1 MRVAKC
7 PVARDRVFKM
17 SFYDVITSFDVDKF
31 KELVDTRSD
40 ADVERALNKDS
51 ALTVEDFAALISE
64 NARKHY
70 LRDMV
75 MKSMQLTRKRFGR
88 TINMYVP
95 LYLTNL
101 CTNKC
106 AYCGFSS
113 DNKFARTVLTL
124 EEIEAECKAIQDLGF
139 QNILLVT
146 GESERRGGMD
156 YFRQVLPIVKPYAAY
171 LQMEVQPL
179 NTEDYAELKTLG
191 LDSVSVY
198 QETYHPATYK
208 AVHLAGKKTDM
219 RYRMETPERLG
230 EAGIDKV
237 GIGAL
242 LGLYDWRVDCCA
254 TAMHV
259 LYMREHYWKTR
270 LSVSFPRLRP
280 AAGGYEP
287 HMPVSDAQL
296 VQLIAA
302 WRIFDNELDLTISTR
317 ESEQFRDMIVP
328 YGITAMS
335 AQSSTE
341 PGGYANKGKYLE
353 QWHVNDDR
361 TVEQVVRAL
370 EINGLQ
376 AVFHDASTSYMPVPK
391 GPLDAAKMMAC
402 APKA

>member
-1 MRVAKC
+1 
-7 PVARDRVFKM
+7 M
-17 SFYDVITSFDVDKF
+17 SFFDEISKLDVDKF
-31 KELVDTRSD
+31 AKLVESRTDK
-40 ADVERALNKDS
+40 DVERALAKGS
-51 ALTVEDFAALISE
+51 ALNLDDFAALISE
-64 NARKHY
+64 SARKHY
-70 LRDMV
+70 LKDMV
-75 MKSMQLTRKRFGR
+75 MASMQLTRKRFGR
-88 TINMYVP
+88 TINMYIP

-106 AYCGFSS
+106 AYCGFSAG
-113 DNKFARTVLTL
+113 NKFARTVLTL
-124 EEIEAECKAIQDLGF
+124 EEIEQECQAIAKLGF

-146 GESERRGGMD
+146 GENSRRGGME

-171 LQMEVQPL
+171 LQPL
-179 NTEDYAELKTLG
+179 DTQDYAELRTLG

-198 QETYHPATYK
+198 QETYHQPTYK
-208 AVHLAGKKTDM
+208 AVHLAGKKMDM

-237 GIGAL
+237 GMGAL

-254 TAMHV
+254 LALHI

-287 HMPVSDAQL
+287 HMPVSDSQL

-317 ESEQFRDMIVP
+317 ESQQFRDMITP
-328 YGITAMS
+328 YGITAIS

-341 PGGYANKGKYLE
+341 PGGYANKGQHLE

-361 TVEQVVRAL
+361 TVEEVVKAM
-370 EINGLQ
+370 EINGLK
-376 AVFHDASTSYMPVPK
+376 AVFHDASTTY
-391 GPLDAAKMMAC
+391 L
-402 APKA
+402 KAI

>member
-1 MRVAKC
+1 
-7 PVARDRVFKM
+7 M
-17 SFYDVITSFDVDKF
+17 SFYDEISKLDLDKF
-31 KELVDTRSD
+31 KDVVESRTD
-40 ADVERALNKDS
+40 ADVERALSKTSPLD
-51 ALTVEDFAALISE
+51 VEDFAALISD

-70 LRDMV
+70 LKDMV
-75 MKSMQLTRKRFGR
+75 MTSMQLTRKRFGR
-88 TINMYVP
+88 TVNMYVP

-106 AYCGFSS
+106 AYCGFSAM
-113 DNKFARTVLTL
+113 NKFARTVLTMDEIK
-124 EEIEAECKAIQDLGF
+124 EECEAIAKLGF

-179 NTEDYAELKTLG
+179 DTEDYAELKTLG

-208 AVHLAGKKTDM
+208 AVHLAGKKMDM
-219 RYRMETPERLG
+219 RYRMETPDRLG
-230 EAGIDKV
+230 QAGIDKV

-254 TAMHV
+254 LALHV
-259 LYMREHYWKTR
+259 LYMRQHYWKTR

-302 WRIFDNELDLTISTR
+302 WRIFDHELDLTISTR
-317 ESEQFRDMIVP
+317 ESAQFRDMIIP
-328 YGITAMS
+328 YGITAVS

-341 PGGYANKGKYLE
+341 PGGYAHKGKYLE

-361 TVEQVVRAL
+361 TVEQVVKVL
-370 EINGLQ
+370 ELNGLQ
-376 AVFHDASTSYMPVPK
+376 AVFHDASTTYLAS
-391 GPLDAAKMMAC
+391 
-402 APKA
+402 

>member
-1 MRVAKC
+1 
-7 PVARDRVFKM
+7 M
-17 SFYDVITSFDVDKF
+17 SFFDEIAKVDVDKF
-31 KELVDTRSD
+31 KALVESRTD
-40 ADVERALNKDS
+40 ADVES
-51 ALTVEDFAALISE
+51 AMSKVGTKTVEDFAALISV

-70 LRDMV
+70 LKDMV
-75 MKSMQLTRKRFGR
+75 LSSMQLTRKRFGR
-88 TINMYVP
+88 TVNMYVP

-113 DNKFARTVLTL
+113 DNKYHRTVLTMDQIR
-124 EEIEAECKAIQDLGF
+124 EECEAIRDLGF

-146 GESERRGGMD
+146 GESSRRGGMD
-156 YFRQVLPIVKPYAAY
+156 YFRQALPIVKEYAAY

-179 NTEDYAELKTLG
+179 DTEDYAELKTLG

-198 QETYHPATYK
+198 QETYHQETYK
-208 AVHLAGKKTDM
+208 KVHLAGKKTDM

-230 EAGIDKV
+230 TAGIDKV
-237 GIGAL
+237 GMGAL

-254 TAMHV
+254 LALHI
-259 LYMREHYWKTR
+259 LYMREHFWKTR

-287 HMPVSDAQL
+287 HLPVSDAEL

-317 ESEQFRDMIVP
+317 ESSQFRDMILP

-341 PGGYANKGKYLE
+341 PGGYAHKGESLE
-353 QWHVNDDR
+353 QWQVNDDR
-361 TVEQVVRAL
+361 TVDQVVRAL
-370 EINGLQ
+370 ELNGMQ
-376 AVFHDASTSYMPVPK
+376 AVFHDASTSYM
-391 GPLDAAKMMAC
+391 AS
-402 APKA
+402 

>member
-1 MRVAKC
+1 
-7 PVARDRVFKM
+7 M

-51 ALTVEDFAALISE
+51 ALTVEDFAALISD

-156 YFRQVLPIVKPYAAY
+156 YFRQVLPVVKPYAAY

-230 EAGIDKV
+230 QAGIDKV
-237 GIGAL
+237 CAIV
-242 LGLYDWRVDCCA
+242 WR
-254 TAMHV
+254 
-259 LYMREHYWKTR
+259 L
-270 LSVSFPRLRP
+270 
-280 AAGGYEP
+280 
-287 HMPVSDAQL
+287 Q
-296 VQLIAA
+296 
-302 WRIFDNELDLTISTR
+302 
-317 ESEQFRDMIVP
+317 
-328 YGITAMS
+328 S
-335 AQSSTE
+335 A
-341 PGGYANKGKYLE
+341 
-353 QWHVNDDR
+353 
-361 TVEQVVRAL
+361 
-370 EINGLQ
+370 
-376 AVFHDASTSYMPVPK
+376 
-391 GPLDAAKMMAC
+391 
-402 APKA
+402 

>member
-1 MRVAKC
+1 
-7 PVARDRVFKM
+7 M
-17 SFYDVITSFDVDKF
+17 SFYDEISKLDVDRF
-31 KELVDTRSD
+31 AQLVESRTD
-40 ADVERALNKDS
+40 ADVERALAKGS
-51 ALTVEDFAALISE
+51 ALNIEDFAALISE
-64 NARKHY
+64 SARKHY
-70 LRDMV
+70 LKDMV
-75 MKSMQLTRKRFGR
+75 MASMQLTRKRFGR
-88 TINMYVP
+88 TLNMYIP

-101 CTNKC
+101 CSNKC

-124 EEIEAECKAIQDLGF
+124 EEIEAECKAIRDLGF

-146 GESERRGGMD
+146 GENSRRGGMD
-156 YFRQVLPIVKPYAAY
+156 YFRQVLPVVKPYAAY

-179 NTEDYAELKTLG
+179 NTEDYAELRELG

-198 QETYHPATYK
+198 QETYHQPTYK
-208 AVHLAGKKTDM
+208 AVHLAGKKMDM

-237 GIGAL
+237 GMGAL

-254 TAMHV
+254 LAMHIM
-259 LYMREHYWKTR
+259 YMREHYWKTR

-287 HMPVSDAQL
+287 HMPVSDSQL

-317 ESEQFRDMIVP
+317 ESKEFRDMITP
-328 YGITAMS
+328 YGITAIS

-341 PGGYANKGKYLE
+341 PGGYANKGQHLE
-353 QWHVNDDR
+353 QWTVNDDR
-361 TVEQVVRAL
+361 TVEQVVRAM
-370 EINGLQ
+370 EINGLKP
-376 AVFHDASTSYMPVPK
+376 VFHDASTTYIARNP
-391 GPLDAAKMMAC
+391 A
-402 APKA
+402 

>member
-1 MRVAKC
+1 MLIDIGDTGTGHVPKTQPSSQLSPKEERVE
-7 PVARDRVFKM
+7 M
-17 SFYDVITSFDVDKF
+17 SFYDEISKLDLDKF
-31 KELVDTRSD
+31 KDVVESRTD
-40 ADVERALNKDS
+40 ADVERALSKTSPLD
-51 ALTVEDFAALISE
+51 VEDFAALISD

-70 LRDMV
+70 LKDMV
-75 MKSMQLTRKRFGR
+75 MTSMQLTRKRFGR
-88 TINMYVP
+88 TVNMYVP

-106 AYCGFSS
+106 AYCGFSAM
-113 DNKFARTVLTL
+113 NKFARTVLTMDEIK
-124 EEIEAECKAIQDLGF
+124 EECEAIAKLGF

-179 NTEDYAELKTLG
+179 DTEDYAELKTLG
-191 LDSVSVY
+191 LDAVSVY

-208 AVHLAGKKTDM
+208 AVHLAGKKMDM
-219 RYRMETPERLG
+219 RYRMETPDRLG
-230 EAGIDKV
+230 QAGIDKV

-254 TAMHV
+254 LALHV
-259 LYMREHYWKTR
+259 LYMRQHYWKTR

-302 WRIFDNELDLTISTR
+302 WRIFDHELDLTISTR
-317 ESEQFRDMIVP
+317 ESAQFRDMIIP
-328 YGITAMS
+328 YGITAVS

-341 PGGYANKGKYLE
+341 PGGYAHKGKYLE

-361 TVEQVVRAL
+361 TVEQVVKAL
-370 EINGLQ
+370 ELNGLQ
-376 AVFHDASTSYMPVPK
+376 AVFHDASTTYLAS
-391 GPLDAAKMMAC
+391 
-402 APKA
+402 

>member
-1 MRVAKC
+1 
-7 PVARDRVFKM
+7 M
-17 SFYDVITSFDVDKF
+17 SFFDEISTIDVDKF
-31 KELVDTRSD
+31 KDLVEAQT
-40 ADVERALNKDS
+40 AAQVERALSKTDP
-51 ALTVEDFAALISE
+51 LTIEDFAALISPE
-64 NARKHY
+64 AGAHY
-70 LRDMV
+70 LKDMV
-75 MKSMQLTRKRFGR
+75 LRSMQLTRKRFGR

-106 AYCGFSS
+106 AYCGFSAM
-113 DNKFARTVLTL
+113 NKFARTVLTL
-124 EEIEAECKAIQDLGF
+124 DEIKEECEAIQKLGF

-146 GESERRGGMD
+146 GESSRRGGMD

-179 NTEDYAELKTLG
+179 DTEDYAELKTLG
-191 LDSVSVY
+191 LDAVSVY

-208 AVHLAGKKTDM
+208 AVHLAGKKMDM

-230 EAGIDKV
+230 AAGIDKV

-254 TAMHV
+254 LALHV

-287 HMPVSDAQL
+287 HLPVSDAQL

-302 WRIFDNELDLTISTR
+302 WRIFDHELDLTISTR
-317 ESEQFRDMIVP
+317 ESASFRDMIAP

-341 PGGYANKGKYLE
+341 PGGYAHKGKYLE
-353 QWHVNDDR
+353 QWHINDDR
-361 TVEQVVRAL
+361 TVEEVVRAL
-370 EINGLQ
+370 QLANLQ
-376 AVFHDASTSYMPVPK
+376 PVFHDASTTYLAS
-391 GPLDAAKMMAC
+391 
-402 APKA
+402 

>member
-1 MRVAKC
+1 
-7 PVARDRVFKM
+7 M
-17 SFYDVITSFDVDKF
+17 SFYDEISKLDLAKLDLDKF
-31 KELVDTRSD
+31 KDVVESRTD
-40 ADVERALNKDS
+40 ADVERALSKTSPLD
-51 ALTVEDFAALISE
+51 VEDFAALISD

-70 LRDMV
+70 LKDMV
-75 MKSMQLTRKRFGR
+75 MTSMQLTRKRFGR
-88 TINMYVP
+88 TVNMYVP

-106 AYCGFSS
+106 AYCGFSAM
-113 DNKFARTVLTL
+113 NKFARTVLTMDEIK
-124 EEIEAECKAIQDLGF
+124 EECEAIAKLGF

-179 NTEDYAELKTLG
+179 DTEDYAELKTLG
-191 LDSVSVY
+191 LDAVSVY

-208 AVHLAGKKTDM
+208 AVHLAGKKMDM
-219 RYRMETPERLG
+219 RYRMETPDRLG
-230 EAGIDKV
+230 QAGIDKV

-254 TAMHV
+254 LALHV
-259 LYMREHYWKTR
+259 LYMRQHYWKTR

-302 WRIFDNELDLTISTR
+302 WRIFDHELDLTISTR
-317 ESEQFRDMIVP
+317 ESAQFRDMIIP
-328 YGITAMS
+328 YGITAVS

-341 PGGYANKGKYLE
+341 PGGYAHKGKYLE

-361 TVEQVVRAL
+361 TVEQVVKAL
-370 EINGLQ
+370 ELNGLQ
-376 AVFHDASTSYMPVPK
+376 AVFHDASTTYLAS
-391 GPLDAAKMMAC
+391 
-402 APKA
+402 